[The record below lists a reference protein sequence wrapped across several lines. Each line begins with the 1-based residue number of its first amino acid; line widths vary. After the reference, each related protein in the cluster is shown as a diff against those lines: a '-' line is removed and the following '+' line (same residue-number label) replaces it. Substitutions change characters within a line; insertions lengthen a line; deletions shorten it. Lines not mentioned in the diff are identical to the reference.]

1 MKKQTGNICKFVT
14 DRGTSRLNVHNFV
27 YEKNAP
33 AADELRIPRAHALH
47 LIVTGQGRLV
57 TEHAVRPLAAGML
70 VFTFAGVPARIE
82 NGGELEYLYI
92 SFSGPRADELFARFA
107 ISQAHCI
114 LPGFS
119 GLLPFWQDALARG
132 NDENLDLISES
143 VLLYTFSQLSASG
156 ESGEARLVGEV
167 LQFIEANFG
176 DPRLSLAA
184 IAAEFGYHPKYL
196 SRVFVQSV
204 GTTFSEYLKTLR
216 LRHAVFLIE
225 QGITSVKNVA
235 LLSGYRDP
243 LYFSKVFRQSLGV
256 SPSEFIEQTTG
267 ELRSCSNP

>member
-1 MKKQTGNICKFVT
+1 MKKQTGNICKFVS
-14 DRGTSRLNVHNFV
+14 DRGTSRLSVHNFV
-27 YEKNAP
+27 FEKNAP
-33 AADELRIPRAHALH
+33 STAEPRIPRTHALH
-47 LIVTGQGRLV
+47 LIVSGQGRLV

-70 VFTFAGVPARIE
+70 VFTFAGIPACIE
-82 NGGELEYLYI
+82 NAGDLEYLYI
-92 SFSGPRADELFARFA
+92 SFSGLRADELFTRFA
-107 ISQAHCI
+107 VSQAQCT

-119 GLLPFWQDALARG
+119 GLLPFWQDALTKG

-143 VLLYTFSQLSASG
+143 VLLYTFSQLSATG
-156 ESGEARLVGEV
+156 ENGEARLIGEV
-167 LQFIEANFG
+167 LQFIEANYG
-176 DPRLSLAA
+176 DSHFSLAA

-243 LYFSKVFRQSLGV
+243 LYFSKVFRQALGV
-256 SPSEFIEQTTG
+256 SPSEFIEQKAG
-267 ELRSCSNP
+267 EIR